1 MVEHLAKVA
10 AIHPSTAR
18 RTSIKMLVFGQIAHA
33 RANVLPA
40 RKLNNRAVSFRHV
53 IEAALLVPL
62 GLSLLLLLLL
72 YRTPLVLRCHTVMPP
87 IGERGQKGFR
97 SLTADARKSGSG
109 NPLPSS
115 GGNRKGD
122 SASIR

>member
-40 RKLNNRAVSFRHV
+40 
-53 IEAALLVPL
+53 LVPL

-72 YRTPLVLRCHTVMPP
+72 LLLLYRSPLVLRRHPSCRELVNAAK
-87 IGERGQKGFR
+87 KGFV
-97 SLTADARKSGSG
+97 
-109 NPLPSS
+109 P
-115 GGNRKGD
+115 
-122 SASIR
+122 